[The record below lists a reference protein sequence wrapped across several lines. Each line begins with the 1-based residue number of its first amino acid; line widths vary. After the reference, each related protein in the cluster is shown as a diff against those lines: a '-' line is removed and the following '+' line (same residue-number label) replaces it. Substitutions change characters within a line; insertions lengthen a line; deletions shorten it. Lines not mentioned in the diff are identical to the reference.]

1 MGYNKGNDVALGQ
14 LGSAYVTDE
23 NAFTPPT
30 GRVIMAITMVETT
43 AFTALTPELPT
54 DATFRGSATSGVSDI
69 NCVGT
74 VTPTAANG
82 SGADT
87 LGGSDVFPAGLTIY
101 GRWKGF
107 TLNAI
112 AEEAEAGVIC
122 YFAI

>member
-30 GRVIMAITMVETT
+30 GRVIMAITMVEAT
-43 AFTALTPELPT
+43 AFTALTPEIPT
-54 DATFRGSATSGVSDI
+54 DATFRGSATSGASDI

-82 SGADT
+82 SGADV
-87 LGGSDVFPAGLTIY
+87 LGSSDVFPAGITIY

-107 TLNAI
+107 TLNEI
-112 AEEAEAGVIC
+112 TGEAKAGVIC